1 MHSCQY
7 CVSLVPLFSPGPS
20 LGPLRPYP
28 TQRAFQT
35 RCQLTDLHLHSTS
48 PAFPDL
54 YITLR
59 SCPNFKHVCVCVC
72 TTPRDTRRRHLLII
86 LRVWGRRGRK
96 CWDIC
101 LSPRLRFWIGFLKH
115 YSDLRKSGVR
125 VDSKC
130 VLSCSRA
137 VVPPLDSLHWS
148 HLMCPPSLQSLEG
161 PIRLLE
167 PRYQS
172 PPRRL
177 LCE

>member
-1 MHSCQY
+1 MFLWFHC
-7 CVSLVPLFSPGPS
+7 LALAHPWVPFALIPS
-20 LGPLRPYP
+20 KGLSNTMPAYRPP
-28 TQRAFQT
+28 
-35 RCQLTDLHLHSTS
+35 
-48 PAFPDL
+48 PAFDIPRFPRPL
-54 YITLR
+54 YNTPKL
-59 SCPNFKHVCVCVC
+59 PKLQTCVC

-96 CWDIC
+96 CWDVC
-101 LSPRLRFWIGFLKH
+101 FSQRLRFWIGFLKH

-125 VDSKC
+125 MESKC

-167 PRYQS
+167 PRHQS
-172 PPRRL
+172 PTRRL

>member
-1 MHSCQY
+1 MPAY
-7 CVSLVPLFSPGPS
+7 
-20 LGPLRPYP
+20 RPP
-28 TQRAFQT
+28 
-35 RCQLTDLHLHSTS
+35 
-48 PAFPDL
+48 PAFDIPRCPRPL
-54 YITLR
+54 YNTPKL
-59 SCPNFKHVCVCVC
+59 PKLQTCVC

-125 VDSKC
+125 MDSKC

-172 PPRRL
+172 PPRGL